1 MRALEIERLY
11 RSLYRQVAER
21 SPDRRE
27 AMGDYMAA
35 DQDRAEILE
44 ASDLAAV
51 LRRRIFELVDSGAT
65 TLGAIAAMAG
75 LNPAPLYRW
84 YDKGA
89 DLKLSSVSR
98 LTQVLELRATYH
110 PAPGSRW
117 GENDWGHPT
126 LVDRTPLALAAPPP
140 PAASTKAA
148 STKKPALKIA
158 RSPEGSTTKP
168 TTKAARTKKGNAK

>member
-1 MRALEIERLY
+1 MGTSEVDRMY
-11 RSLYRQVAER
+11 RSLARQVAEL

-27 AMGDYMAA
+27 ALGDYMAA
-35 DQDRAEILE
+35 DRGRAEILE

-126 LVDRTPLALAAPPP
+126 LVDRTPLALTAPTPTP
-140 PAASTKAA
+140 NTKA
-148 STKKPALKIA
+148 PALKIA
-158 RSPEGSTTKP
+158 RRPEGASVKP
-168 TTKAARTKKGNAK
+168 TTKAARTKKRTAK